1 MRSLREHTW
10 HRFGNEAWVG
20 WGSDLARKIRVGVIF
35 GGRSGEHEVSLMSA
49 RSVMDALD
57 KSKYQ
62 VVPMG
67 ITKQGKWLTA
77 GDPMK
82 TLQRL
87 LAQPSQP
94 HPSEAVPTQSRALQV
109 QRVRRE
115 LVPGAG
121 EAGIPNVDVVF
132 PVLHGPYGED
142 GTVQGLLELAGIP
155 YVGAGVL
162 GSALAMDKAA
172 MKDVFRAEGLPV
184 ADWVVVMRWD
194 WEEHPK
200 EVTQRLEERI
210 GYPCFVKPANLGSSV
225 GVTKA
230 HALAELAPALN
241 LAASYDRK
249 LLVERAI
256 NAREFELSVLG
267 NDHPVA
273 SVPGEVVP
281 RREFYDYVAKYE
293 DEDTRLL
300 IPADLPPDKAA
311 ELQNLA
317 VRAFVA
323 LDCAGMAR
331 ADFLLDRDTLKV
343 YINELNT
350 IPGFTSVSMYP
361 KLWAASGLPY
371 PELLDRLIQLA
382 LERHQDKA
390 RMSTNYKADETCG
403 RT

>member
-1 MRSLREHTW
+1 M
-10 HRFGNEAWVG
+10 
-20 WGSDLARKIRVGVIF
+20 ARKIRVGVVF

-67 ITKQGKWLTA
+67 ITREGKWLTA
-77 GDPMK
+77 GDPMRE
-82 TLQRL
+82 LQRL
-87 LAQPSQP
+87 LDQPGDVHSSQEI
-94 HPSEAVPTQSRALQV
+94 SRSRALQV
-109 QRVRRE
+109 QRERRE

-121 EAGIPNVDVVF
+121 EAGIPCVDVVF

-142 GTVQGLLELAGIP
+142 GTVQGLLELADIP

-162 GSALAMDKAA
+162 GSALAMDKTT
-172 MKDVFRAEGLPV
+172 MKDIFRAEGLPV
-184 ADWVVVMRWD
+184 ADWVPVMRWD
-194 WEEHPK
+194 WEEHPR
-200 EVTQRLEERI
+200 EVAHRLEERI

-225 GVTKA
+225 GVTKVHEA
-230 HALAELAPALN
+230 AELAPALN

-249 LLVERAI
+249 LLVEQAI

-273 SVPGEVVP
+273 SLPGEVVP
-281 RREFYDYVAKYE
+281 RREFYDYVAKYK
-293 DEDTRLL
+293 DEDTQLL
-300 IPADLPPDKAA
+300 VPADLPSEKAA
-311 ELQNLA
+311 ELQDLA
-317 VRAFVA
+317 VRAFIA

-331 ADFLLDRDTLKV
+331 ADFLLDRDTLRV

-371 PELLDRLIQLA
+371 PELLDRLIHLA
-382 LERHQDKA
+382 LERHQDRA
-390 RMSTNYKADETCG
+390 RMSTDYKANEIPRQT
-403 RT
+403 

>member
-1 MRSLREHTW
+1 MEQDRGR
-10 HRFGNEAWVG
+10 A
-20 WGSDLARKIRVGVIF
+20 LARKIRVGVVF

-62 VVPMG
+62 VIPMG
-67 ITKQGKWLTA
+67 ITREGKWLTA
-77 GDPMK
+77 GDPMRE
-82 TLQRL
+82 LQRL
-87 LAQPSQP
+87 LEQPREVQPSQEICP
-94 HPSEAVPTQSRALQV
+94 SRAVQLQ
-109 QRVRRE
+109 RDRRE

-121 EAGIPNVDVVF
+121 EAGIPCVDVVF

-142 GTVQGLLELAGIP
+142 GTVQGLLELANIP

-162 GSALAMDKAA
+162 GSALAMDKPA

-184 ADWVVVMRWD
+184 ADWVPVMRWD
-194 WEEHPK
+194 WEEHPR
-200 EVTQRLEERI
+200 EVAHRLEERI

-225 GVTKA
+225 GVTKVHEA
-230 HALAELAPALN
+230 AELAPALN

-249 LLVERAI
+249 LLVEQAI

-293 DEDTRLL
+293 DEDTQLL
-300 IPADLPPDKAA
+300 VPADLPSEKAA
-311 ELQNLA
+311 ELQDLA

-331 ADFLLDRDTLKV
+331 ADFLLDRDTSKV

-361 KLWAASGLPY
+361 KLWVASGLPY
-371 PELLDRLIQLA
+371 PELLDRLIHLA
-382 LERHQDKA
+382 LERHQDRA
-390 RMSTNYKADETCG
+390 RMSTNYKANEIPRQT
-403 RT
+403 

>member
-1 MRSLREHTW
+1 
-10 HRFGNEAWVG
+10 
-20 WGSDLARKIRVGVIF
+20 
-35 GGRSGEHEVSLMSA
+35 
-49 RSVMDALD
+49 MDALD
-57 KSKYQ
+57 TSKYE
-62 VVPMG
+62 VIPMG
-67 ITKQGKWLTA
+67 ITRQGKWLTV
-77 GDPMK
+77 GDPMRA
-82 TLQRL
+82 LQRL
-87 LAQPSQP
+87 LGQSEQAQPA
-94 HPSEAVPTQSRALQV
+94 ERRALQA
-109 QRVRRE
+109 QRDRRE

-121 EAGIPNVDVVF
+121 GAGIPLVDVLF

-142 GTVQGLLELAGIP
+142 GTMQGLFELAGIP

-172 MKDVFRAEGLPV
+172 MKDIFRAHRLPV
-184 ADWVVVMRWD
+184 ADAVLVMRWD

-225 GVTKA
+225 GVTKV
-230 HALAELAPALN
+230 HAAEELTPALN
-241 LAASYDRK
+241 LAANYDRK

-273 SVPGEVVP
+273 SVVGEVVP

-293 DEDTRLL
+293 DEDTQLL
-300 IPADLPPDKAA
+300 IPADLPSAKVA

-343 YINELNT
+343 HINELNT

-361 KLWAASGLPY
+361 KLWEASGLPY
-371 PELLDRLIQLA
+371 PELLDRLIELA
-382 LERHQDKA
+382 LERYQDRT
-390 RMSTNYKADETCG
+390 RMSTSHGDDEIDR